1 MKICKRIRK
10 NFRKRLAALIAAGM
24 MTLSLG
30 TVDAAD
36 VVNISLDETIQR
48 AFENNRT
55 IKESVAER
63 EGAYWSL
70 SEARR
75 QGNPQVTWSWS
86 GARVGGMYYD
96 SSGIRRAFT
105 NTGSISMPIYRG
117 GQLREGRKAARYALS
132 SADLSLED
140 TMQTVRLQS
149 TIYYFNVLQYRN
161 LIEVYE
167 EEVLTLQEHLRNVN
181 AQFRV
186 GTVAKVDVLESQV
199 ELANAMQNLVNV
211 QNTYDVAVAT
221 LNNYIGLPAD
231 TVIRPQDTLTYRKYD
246 LNLGDCTSYALENRA
261 DAAVADYAV
270 KQAES
275 AKRSAKSGWYPSV
288 NAGISKEIDTENMF
302 GHKTNDQWSIGV
314 SASWNIFDGGITRA
328 QVNQADA
335 ALVRAKEVAAQ
346 TREQV
351 QLDVQSAFLDLRA
364 AERNIGTT
372 QAAVILGEEN
382 YKISQV
388 RYAAGVGTNLD
399 VMDASRK
406 LTEARSNYFTALY
419 NYNTAKA
426 SLDRYM
432 GVPVTIDIVR
442 YIESEKAGDTAAKS
456 REEAALTSEAAEV
469 PETGEV
475 APVVLIDFENA
486 APLPSESVEQ
496 DMFNQG
502 QVQNSNANQP
512 QGTTPAPFT
521 APPQENPAPNAN
533 PPQGMTPEPFTA
545 PPQGNPAPNPNQPQG
560 TETTSNQT
568 PNS

>member
-1 MKICKRIRK
+1 MKISKRIKKNIRRK
-10 NFRKRLAALIAAGM
+10 LAAALVAGM
-24 MTLSLG
+24 MIFSAG
-30 TVDAAD
+30 TVNAAD

-48 AFENNRT
+48 AYENNRT

-63 EGAYWSL
+63 EGAFWSL

-86 GARVGGMYYD
+86 GARVGGMAYD
-96 SSGIRRAFT
+96 GSNRNRAFS
-105 NTGSISMPIYRG
+105 NTGSVSMPIYQG
-117 GQLREGRKAARYALS
+117 GRLREGRKSARYALS
-132 SADLSLED
+132 SADLSLEN
-140 TMQTVRLQS
+140 TMQVVRLQS
-149 TIYYFNVLQYRN
+149 TIYYFDVLQSRN

-199 ELANAMQNLVNV
+199 ELANAMQNLVNI
-211 QNTYDVAVAT
+211 QNSYDVAVAT

-231 TVIRPQDTLTYRKYD
+231 TVIRPQDTLTYRKYE
-246 LNLGDCTSYALENRA
+246 LNLGDCTAYALENRA
-261 DAAVADYAV
+261 DVAMADYTV

-275 AKRSAKSGWYPSV
+275 AKKSAKSGWYPSV

-335 ALVRAKEVAAQ
+335 ALIRAQELAAQ

-372 QAAVILGEEN
+372 QTAVVLGEEN
-382 YKISQV
+382 YKIAQV

-432 GVPVTIDIVR
+432 GVPVTLDVVR
-442 YIESEKAGDTAAKS
+442 YVESEHAGKSAAES
-456 REEAALTSEAAEV
+456 REDAALTSEAAEV

-475 APVVLIDFENA
+475 APVVLIDFENSS
-486 APLPSESVEQ
+486 PLPSESVEQ
-496 DMFNQG
+496 
-502 QVQNSNANQP
+502 
-512 QGTTPAPFT
+512 
-521 APPQENPAPNAN
+521 E
-533 PPQGMTPEPFTA
+533 MTKDQAF
-545 PPQGNPAPNPNQPQG
+545 Q
-560 TETTSNQT
+560 
-568 PNS
+568 